1 VPAKGAGRHDA
12 AQAVE
17 DMKRFMS
24 EKPVKGVN
32 IKALIEEGRS

>member
-1 VPAKGAGRHDA
+1 MFTPLTGFS
-12 AQAVE
+12 